1 MVQVNEKWMKS
12 EFRKTE
18 PRATYTY
25 DEQLKARMTPAPT
38 EMLRQRHKSRAG
50 HVRPSNRNNFGS
62 TGESSVQ
69 PK

>member
-25 DEQLKARMTPAPT
+25 DEQLK
-38 EMLRQRHKSRAG
+38 LRQLLRRLLLKFLG
-50 HVRPSNRNNFGS
+50 PGS
-62 TGESSVQ
+62 LR
-69 PK
+69 